1 MGGRLWSVPVVDEQ
15 FKPVGFLTDRD
26 ICMAA
31 YTQGGPLHA
40 LRVQTAMARRI
51 VSCSPED
58 DITDAARVM
67 RENGVR
73 RLPVVD
79 TAGELVGLLS
89 LDDIASESR
98 HTLRG
103 GVNRELASLVAETYG
118 SICHAR
124 CRPPFSPDPP
134 LVGACWHSHVV
145 FDLH

>member
-1 MGGRLWSVPVVDEQ
+1 MWEDACGSVPVVDEQ

-31 YTQGGPLHA
+31 HTQGAPLHA

-73 RLPVVD
+73 RLPFQGD
-79 TAGELVGLLS
+79 RLP
-89 LDDIASESR
+89 R
-98 HTLRG
+98 LRYQ
-103 GVNRELASLVAETYG
+103 T
-118 SICHAR
+118 
-124 CRPPFSPDPP
+124 RP
-134 LVGACWHSHVV
+134 
-145 FDLH
+145 